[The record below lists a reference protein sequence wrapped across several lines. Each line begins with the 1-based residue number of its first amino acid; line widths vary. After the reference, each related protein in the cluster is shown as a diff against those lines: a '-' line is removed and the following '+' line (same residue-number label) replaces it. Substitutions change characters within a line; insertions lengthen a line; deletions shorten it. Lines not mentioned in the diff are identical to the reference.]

1 MRKFDEIC
9 KEVGYD
15 RRANFPVVAERWAAY
30 KNGEVKFFSV
40 KSEALAFS
48 TMVEELDGAAARRK
62 FRDQQRELERIA
74 VEYFKRELR
83 AEYPEF
89 TNDQYAIIYAKAY
102 EDGHSNG
109 YDDVAY
115 EVSELADFAKALLR
129 TVR

>member
-1 MRKFDEIC
+1 MRRFDEIC
-9 KEVGYD
+9 REVGYD
-15 RRANFPVVAERWAAY
+15 RRATGPDVAERWAAY
-30 KNGEVKFFSV
+30 KDGEVKFFGTRA
-40 KSEALAFS
+40 EAYAHS
-48 TMVEELDGAAARRK
+48 KMVEELDLAAARRK